1 MVTQGSP
8 ESTAAL
14 GDGSRIGGYLLEEC
28 IGQGGMARVYRA
40 RHEALQREVAVKV
53 LLETPG
59 DKKYEKDGH
68 ERFLR
73 EARIAAAIKHTNVVN
88 IFDVGVD
95 NGRPFLVMELLD
107 GCDLDAYMHAHK
119 RLDEKLTMDI
129 IVPIAGA
136 LAAVHD
142 AGIVHRD
149 LKPGNIFLARGRN
162 DEVEPRL
169 LDFGISK
176 FTADDLRLTSA
187 HGPVLGTPFYMSP
200 EAAMG
205 AEMTPLSDQYALGVV
220 LYECVTGINP
230 FTGATSFAEV
240 VQRVTTGDFKPP
252 SVHNPQLSR
261 RMAAI
266 IERSMQREPER
277 RFSDLRAMGREL
289 LLLAGQR
296 TRITWGLTFNSPN
309 SPGALARAGAVV
321 YGGAPPQKPR
331 NSRRAWAMV
340 PAALAV
346 AAVGLAWRADELP
359 RQWVDRVW
367 TTLSGP
373 ELVEA
378 SAATPPLTL
387 ALKPTPSADDATPL
401 EVEPVH
407 AADRLDEMPVATA
420 IPARDGVLDVRPLS
434 DTEPSLVATASS
446 AAPSVEPL
454 ASVPHAAARAS
465 AAPSTT
471 ATAVAQALRDG
482 TRPRKA
488 PKNVER
494 KKPKT
499 TLESFT
505 LGTNNAPILD

>member
-1 MVTQGSP
+1 MVTQGSL
-8 ESTAAL
+8 ESSAAL
-14 GDGSRIGGYLLEEC
+14 ADSSRIGGYILEEC

-53 LLETPG
+53 LLDTPG
-59 DKKYEKDGH
+59 DKTDGH

-73 EARIAAAIKHTNVVN
+73 EARIAAAIKHPNVVN

-107 GCDLDAYMHAHK
+107 GSDLDAYMHGGQ

-162 DEVEPRL
+162 DEIEPRL

-176 FTADDLRLTSA
+176 YAADELRLTSA

-205 AEMTPLSDQYALGVV
+205 SEMTPLSDQYALGVV
-220 LYECVTGINP
+220 LYECVTGVNP
-230 FTGATSFAEV
+230 FAGATNFADV
-240 VQRVTTGDFKPP
+240 IHRVTTGDFKPP
-252 SVHNPQLSR
+252 ASHNPQVSR

-266 IERSMQREPER
+266 IERAMQRDPER
-277 RFSDLRAMGREL
+277 RFADLRAMGREL

-296 TRITWGLTFNSPN
+296 TRIAWGLTFNSPN

-321 YGGAPPQKPR
+321 YRGAAPQKPR
-331 NSRRAWAMV
+331 RSRRGWAFV
-340 PAALAV
+340 PALLALGAL
-346 AAVGLAWRADELP
+346 GMAWRADEVP
-359 RQWVDRVW
+359 RRWVDEVW
-367 TTLSGP
+367 SALRGP
-373 ELVEA
+373 ELVA
-378 SAATPPLTL
+378 AAAATPPLTL
-387 ALKPTPSADDATPL
+387 ALKPTPANDEAPIGASQAMAEPPLGAELSLASATGGEGALAATS
-401 EVEPVH
+401 
-407 AADRLDEMPVATA
+407 PVALSL
-420 IPARDGVLDVRPLS
+420 PAASSRN
-434 DTEPSLVATASS
+434 EPAQNATA
-446 AAPSVEPL
+446 L
-454 ASVPHAAARAS
+454 
-465 AAPSTT
+465 
-471 ATAVAQALRDG
+471 AVAQALRDG
-482 TRPRKA
+482 TPRPRVRRA
-488 PKNVER
+488 SDR
-494 KKPKT
+494 KKPKAAI
-499 TLESFT
+499 ESLT

>member
-8 ESTAAL
+8 EGTAAL

-53 LLETPG
+53 LLDTPG
-59 DKKYEKDGH
+59 DRKDKRDGH

-107 GCDLDAYMHAHK
+107 GCDLDAYMHAHQ

-149 LKPGNIFLARGRN
+149 LKPGNIFLARGHN

-176 FTADDLRLTSA
+176 YAADDLRLTSA

-220 LYECVTGINP
+220 LYECVTGVNP
-230 FTGATSFAEV
+230 FTGAASFAEV

-252 SVHNPQLSR
+252 SVQNPQLSR

-266 IERSMQREPER
+266 IERAMQRDPDR

-321 YGGAPPQKPR
+321 YGGASPQR
-331 NSRRAWAMV
+331 VRRSRRAFWLA
-340 PAALAV
+340 PALLAV
-346 AAVGLAWRADELP
+346 GAIGLAWRADELP
-359 RQWVDRVW
+359 RRWVDQVW
-367 TTLSGP
+367 GALSGP

-378 SAATPPLTL
+378 SAASAPLTL
-387 ALKPTPSADDATPL
+387 ALKPTKAPEEYPLPEEASAEAGPAHHDVA
-401 EVEPVH
+401 
-407 AADRLDEMPVATA
+407 VATA
-420 IPARDGVLDVRPLS
+420 ALAGDEVLDG
-434 DTEPSLVATASS
+434 TAI
-446 AAPSVEPL
+446 
-454 ASVPHAAARAS
+454 AARATSGSTVTEDVLAS
-465 AAPSTT
+465 AALASAPAREKGPSS
-471 ATAVAQALRDG
+471 ATSSAVAQALREG
-482 TRPRKA
+482 TTRPRKA
-488 PKNVER
+488 KTSPER
-494 KKPKT
+494 KKPKA